1 VNPSIRRV
9 RLQLTAWYI
18 GVFAAILVIFGT
30 ALNGVVNRQQRLGLE
45 NSLKRTVYQR
55 TRLVLNSQ
63 VTTDFAQDTALYGRA
78 VFVFNDKAEPVSP
91 REAAEWVRLFAR
103 DVLRDSVKQDTARTR
118 PDQQLWLLF
127 GQKFRTT
134 KGNTYATVAFERLV
148 DIRDRYPSIIN
159 GFAASAV
166 LALLLVGLG
175 GLMLASKS
183 TAPIERAFNQM
194 RRFMGDAAHELKT
207 PIAVLRARTDVG
219 LQRTRSDAEYQEILT
234 GISAEGQRLGSLVEN
249 MLLLARVDAG
259 EWPLNRRRI
268 FLDDVLLDAASAAR
282 ALAATRCVNVEMG
295 ALEET
300 PVNADAG
307 LVRQLFMILLD
318 NAVSFTPEGG
328 QVTASAQRNGKHCN
342 VTITDTGVGI
352 PASVLPHIFDRFFR
366 ADPARSRAGTGLG
379 LSIARWIVDTHAA
392 DIDVQSK
399 EGAGTTVRVVFSLA

>member
-103 DVLRDSVKQDTARTR
+103 AVLRDSVKQDTARTR

-134 KGNTYATVAFERLV
+134 RGNTYATVAFERLV

-175 GLMLASKS
+175 GLMLAAKS
-183 TAPIERAFNQM
+183 TTPIERAFDQM

-219 LQRTRSDAEYQEILT
+219 LQRSRSEGEYQEILT
-234 GISAEGQRLGSLVEN
+234 GISAEAQRLGSLVEN
-249 MLLLARVDAG
+249 MLVLARVDAG
-259 EWPLNRRRI
+259 EWPLNRKRI

-282 ALAATRCVNVEMG
+282 ALAATRGVNVEVG